1 MSNNLLSFTFV
12 SNDAG
17 KKVLMEGQRVVSA
30 GVVSK
35 VICCC
40 QIHSCLLLGCFM
52 LKKFFKARTPS
63 RLQIILLWQTLKTMH
78 MCTPGVM
85 VSAESVILVNL

>member
-17 KKVLMEGQRVVSA
+17 KKVLMEGRRVVSA

-40 QIHSCLLLGCFM
+40 QIHSCLLFGCFM
-52 LKKFFKARTPS
+52 LKKFFIARTPS
-63 RLQIILLWQTLKTMH
+63 RLQIIILLQTLKTMH
-78 MCTPGVM
+78 VCTSGVC
-85 VSAESVILVNL
+85 LDGQC